1 MRLLVVGSGGREHAL
16 VEALSRSPQA
26 EEIFAAPGN
35 PGMASVAE
43 LVDIPVDDL
52 ISLRNFART
61 VDIDLTIVG
70 PEAPLV
76 GGIAEAFWEAGLKI
90 FGPSRGAARIE
101 GSKIFAKKIM
111 QHAGVPTARS
121 EAFDR
126 EAAALD
132 YLRSLPPGDG
142 YPVVVKVDGLAA
154 GKGVMIAD
162 SYEEAEDAVRDV
174 FDGAFGAA
182 GERLILEEYLRGKEA
197 SVLALTDGRN
207 ILPFVPAQ
215 DYKRLE
221 DGGEG
226 PNTGGM
232 GAYSPTMWMDSAT
245 YMTILEEI
253 INPTVH
259 QLALIGAPYTGLLYA
274 GVMIT
279 DEGPKAL
286 EFNCR
291 FGSLV
296 RDHDAGVQEARVGR
310 ADEGELVYGRV
321 YDLLQDRHVGRG
333 VHPHRRG
340 VRPHTARV
348 RSLAAVFEALVVL
361 GRHVRQYVASVGES
375 ENGGLLA
382 PQVLLEYQTLPRR
395 PKRPIEHV
403 AHGILGLLIGVCD
416 HNALARRQAVHLDDD
431 GVAVPRGKR
440 AEVGERRCFPVEGLR
455 AGGWDAGVLHD
466 LFGKDLRTL
475 DARRATRG
483 TKDLQTS
490 LPESLSDPADE
501 RRLRTHNGEVYVDR
515 SGEVTQ

>member
-16 VEALSRSPQA
+16 VEALSRSQQA

-126 EAAALD
+126 EAAALA

-197 SVLALTDGRN
+197 SVFALTDGRN

-291 FGSLV
+291 FGDPETQALLP
-296 RDHDAGVQEARVGR
+296 RIET
-310 ADEGELVYGRV
+310 
-321 YDLLQDRHVGRG
+321 DLLELMVACVEEDLGGREISWS
-333 VHPHRRG
+333 PEK
-340 VRPHTARV
+340 
-348 RSLAAVFEALVVL
+348 AVCVVL
-361 GRHVRQYVASVGES
+361 ASEGYPES
-375 ENGGLLA
+375 PTTGDEISGL
-382 PQVLLEYQTLPRR
+382 E
-395 PKRPIEHV
+395 
-403 AHGILGLLIGVCD
+403 
-416 HNALARRQAVHLDDD
+416 
-431 GVAVPRGKR
+431 
-440 AEVGERRCFPVEGLR
+440 
-455 AGGWDAGVLHD
+455 D
-466 LFGKDLRTL
+466 LFGLPGVRVYH
-475 DARRATRG
+475 AATRLEESRLYTDGGRVLNVVG
-483 TKDLQTS
+483 TGDSIIEARARAYAAVELIDFPGKQYRTDIALEALELEDL
-490 LPESLSDPADE
+490 
-501 RRLRTHNGEVYVDR
+501 
-515 SGEVTQ
+515 

>member
-16 VEALSRSPQA
+16 VETLSRSPQA

-61 VDIDLTIVG
+61 LDIDLTIVG

-101 GSKIFAKKIM
+101 GSKIFAKKMM

-121 EAFDR
+121 EPFDR
-126 EAAALD
+126 EAAALA

-154 GKGVMIAD
+154 GKGVTVAG
-162 SYEEAEDAVRDV
+162 SYEEAEDAVRNV

-182 GERLILEEYLRGKEA
+182 GERLIVEEYLRGREA
-197 SVLALTDGRN
+197 SVFALTDGRN

-215 DYKRLE
+215 DFKRLE

-291 FGSLV
+291 FGDPETQALLP
-296 RDHDAGVQEARVGR
+296 RIET
-310 ADEGELVYGRV
+310 
-321 YDLLQDRHVGRG
+321 DLLELIVACAEEDLGGREISWS
-333 VHPHRRG
+333 PEK
-340 VRPHTARV
+340 
-348 RSLAAVFEALVVL
+348 AVCVVL
-361 GRHVRQYVASVGES
+361 ASEGYPES
-375 ENGGLLA
+375 PTTGDEISGL
-382 PQVLLEYQTLPRR
+382 E
-395 PKRPIEHV
+395 
-403 AHGILGLLIGVCD
+403 
-416 HNALARRQAVHLDDD
+416 
-431 GVAVPRGKR
+431 
-440 AEVGERRCFPVEGLR
+440 
-455 AGGWDAGVLHD
+455 D
-466 LFGKDLRTL
+466 LFGLPGVRVYH
-475 DARRATRG
+475 AATRLEEGRLYTAGGRVLNVVG
-483 TKDLQTS
+483 TGGSILEARARAYAAVEFIDFPGKQY
-490 LPESLSDPADE
+490 
-501 RRLRTHNGEVYVDR
+501 RTDIALEAL
-515 SGEVTQ
+515 ELEEL

>member
-26 EEIFAAPGN
+26 EEIFTAPGN

-126 EAAALD
+126 EAAALA

-197 SVLALTDGRN
+197 SVFALTDGRN

-291 FGSLV
+291 FGDPETQALLP
-296 RDHDAGVQEARVGR
+296 RIET
-310 ADEGELVYGRV
+310 
-321 YDLLQDRHVGRG
+321 DLLELMVACVEEDLGGREISWS
-333 VHPHRRG
+333 PEK
-340 VRPHTARV
+340 
-348 RSLAAVFEALVVL
+348 AVCVVL
-361 GRHVRQYVASVGES
+361 ASEGYPES
-375 ENGGLLA
+375 PTTGDEISGL
-382 PQVLLEYQTLPRR
+382 E
-395 PKRPIEHV
+395 
-403 AHGILGLLIGVCD
+403 
-416 HNALARRQAVHLDDD
+416 
-431 GVAVPRGKR
+431 
-440 AEVGERRCFPVEGLR
+440 
-455 AGGWDAGVLHD
+455 D
-466 LFGKDLRTL
+466 LFGLPGVRVYH
-475 DARRATRG
+475 AATRLEESRLYTAGGRVLNVVG
-483 TKDLQTS
+483 TGDSIIEARARAYAAVELIDFPGKQY
-490 LPESLSDPADE
+490 
-501 RRLRTHNGEVYVDR
+501 RTDIALEAL
-515 SGEVTQ
+515 ELEEL